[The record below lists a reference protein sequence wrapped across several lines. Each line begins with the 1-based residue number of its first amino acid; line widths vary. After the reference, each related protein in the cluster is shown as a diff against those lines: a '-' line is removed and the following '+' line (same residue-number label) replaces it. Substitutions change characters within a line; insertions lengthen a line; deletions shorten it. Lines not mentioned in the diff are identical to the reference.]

1 MHRLYRDKYKNQMP
15 NATVSVSL
23 SVSEQAPSPEV
34 QRRQARIKMVLYCLN
49 DRMRVFG
56 PMMVRVMTRIES
68 EHGLV
73 VVFPKTVTYGG
84 GDPYFPTYE
93 WQILPKHTLFDNTVD
108 PRKLTVALRASP
120 GNNLSEIM
128 VYYLVSFVDANGD
141 EHPLHRL
148 PTDFRNETMINA
160 LLRDGIRAA
169 NLTSEP
175 GDPIV

>member
-1 MHRLYRDKYKNQMP
+1 MHRLYRDNQKNQMP
-15 NATVSVSL
+15 NVTVSVPL
-23 SVSEQAPSPEV
+23 SDPEQSASAEA

-68 EHGLV
+68 EQGLV

-93 WQILPKHTLFDNTVD
+93 WQILPKHLLSDNAAD
-108 PRKLTVALRASP
+108 PRKLALALRASP
-120 GNNLSEIM
+120 GSNLSEIM

-148 PTDFRNETMINA
+148 PTDFRNETMIKS
-160 LLRDGIRAA
+160 LLIEGIRAA
-169 NLTSEP
+169 GLTNDHGVP
-175 GDPIV
+175 TV